1 MLKLITLA
9 GAATIAFSTL
19 SFAQTSATMMPMTCD
34 NTNMENLK
42 ADVKKAPSDAQKSDA
57 QAAIGTATMAMQS
70 GDIEGCVAGPD
81 GDRPSVNPD
90 RPVEPAAPVAGFVLP
105 AARWL

>member
-1 MLKLITLA
+1 MLKLMTLA
-9 GAATIAFSTL
+9 GAATIALSTV

-70 GDIEGCVAGPD
+70 GDIEGCVA
-81 GDRPSVNPD
+81 
-90 RPVEPAAPVAGFVLP
+90 AMQK
-105 AARWL
+105 ARMAIDHQ